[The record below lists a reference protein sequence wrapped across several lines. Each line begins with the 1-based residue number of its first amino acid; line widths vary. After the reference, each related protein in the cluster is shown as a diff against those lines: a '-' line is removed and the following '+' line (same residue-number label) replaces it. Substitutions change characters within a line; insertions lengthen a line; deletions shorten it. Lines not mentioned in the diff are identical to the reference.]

1 MRCEMHEHPRS
12 AVTAKDTNPEWDD
25 CLYDGDELQMKLLDL
40 AVRSILDALCADG
53 RKICC

>member
-25 CLYDGDELQMKLLDL
+25 CLYNGDELQMKLLDL